1 MATTQLFV
9 ELVVVGFGAL
19 GWSTVLAVAVFG
31 TAWLSVLADLE
42 AVVVAAPVLAVA
54 YLLGIV
60 VDRVA
65 DAAFEPAVR
74 RYKRKTFVDEAAYVA
89 ARRATDDDE
98 LLARRFE
105 YGRSRLRI
113 CRGWAL
119 NCAVAIPAL
128 TFLVLPDVP
137 TTLVPLLLGTAVLL
151 GGCLFAWRSLAVAQY
166 REIRAWLPQ
175 VQAPAE
181 PAGAIGG
188 AVDAP

>member
-19 GWSTVLAVAVFG
+19 GWSTALAVAVFG
-31 TAWLSVLADLE
+31 TAWLSGLADLD
-42 AVVVAAPVLAVA
+42 AVVVAAPILALA

-60 VDRVA
+60 LDRVA

-74 RYKRKTFVDEAAYVA
+74 RYKRKAFDEEATYVA

-98 LLARRFE
+98 RLARRFE

-119 NCAVAIPAL
+119 NCAVAIPVVTA
-128 TFLVLPDVP
+128 LVLRRAEPSEVAGL
-137 TTLVPLLLGTAVLL
+137 LVPLLAGTAALL
-151 GGCLFAWRSLAVAQY
+151 AACVFAWRSLAVAQY
-166 REIRAWLPQ
+166 REIRAWLPDGP
-175 VQAPAE
+175 APAE
-181 PAGAIGG
+181 P
-188 AVDAP
+188 